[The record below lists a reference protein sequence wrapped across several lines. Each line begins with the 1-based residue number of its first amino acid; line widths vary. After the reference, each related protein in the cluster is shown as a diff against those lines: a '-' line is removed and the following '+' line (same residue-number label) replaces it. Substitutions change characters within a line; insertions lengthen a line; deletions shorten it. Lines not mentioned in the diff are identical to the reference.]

1 MRASDL
7 LISIPSLPV
16 IPTLSVAKGR
26 DPMQWVA

>member
-26 DPMQWVA
+26 DLMQWVA